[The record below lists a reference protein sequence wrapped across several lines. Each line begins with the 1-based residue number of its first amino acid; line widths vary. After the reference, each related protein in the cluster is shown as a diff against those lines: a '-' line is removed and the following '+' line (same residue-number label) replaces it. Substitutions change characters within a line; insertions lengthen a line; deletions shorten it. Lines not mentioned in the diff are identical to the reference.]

1 MRMRLQLILLVFS
14 WMMCWSEAKLVAA
27 DVRLSPVDF
36 NRQIRPILSDNC
48 FFCHGPD
55 EKHRQAAL
63 RLDQKE
69 GAFAKR
75 DSDAVIVPSNSA
87 ASALFK
93 RITTEDADE
102 RMPPAESGKKL
113 TAEQIALIKR
123 WIDEGA
129 K

>member
-1 MRMRLQLILLVFS
+1 MRMRLRQIILVFS
-14 WMMCWSEAKLVAA
+14 WMMCWSEARLVAD
-27 DVRLSPVDF
+27 DVRLAPVDF

-55 EKHRQAAL
+55 EKHREAAL

-75 DSDAVIVPSNSA
+75 DGDAVIVRGDSA
-87 ASALFK
+87 ASVLLK
-93 RITTEDADE
+93 RITTEDADA

-113 TAEQIALIKR
+113 TAEQIALV
-123 WIDEGA
+123 
-129 K
+129 